1 MKKTFITAV
10 FAMPEPRQDNKF
22 PRPLGE
28 MVRERGFKCAFTLA
42 EVLITL
48 AIIGVVAAL
57 TIPTLVAYNQE
68 KGWDT
73 SSTVFQ
79 RKLGEAL
86 SIMNTQQTL
95 SGLGTTENFVAELG
109 RHLKLIKVCDNN
121 NLQGCFTDKVM
132 WNDTEVDMTK
142 VKTSENFDK
151 ADWNTNIV
159 GFQTASGV
167 NALVAYN
174 PSCKSNPYSNQI
186 INLSGSNNQRR
197 GSVSLGTNGCLA
209 VLYDVDG
216 FSKPNTNNKD
226 IREVGGITLSISSK
240 VCIDTGVCITKTLQP
255 GDYESVDCTNSN
267 SDGYKYCGN
276 YKGLSRD
283 YWAGAMKACKGK
295 LANIDDLAKIANYVY
310 NTTDISATGYKYDLT
325 YDSTKAQEIGF
336 PSSASPMFYAYSS
349 VVNQEFSN
357 SNQGVNVR
365 GLRNTGTDWYDYYGH
380 DHNNFYA
387 VCVE

>member
-1 MKKTFITAV
+1 MYNNIGEERMKK
-10 FAMPEPRQDNKF
+10 
-22 PRPLGE
+22 
-28 MVRERGFKCAFTLA
+28 AFTLA

-48 AIIGVVAAL
+48 AVIGVVAAM

-73 SSTVFQ
+73 ASTVFQ

-109 RHLKLIKVCDNN
+109 KHLKLIKVCDNN

-142 VKTSENFDK
+142 VKKAENFDK
-151 ADWNTNIV
+151 DWETNIV

-174 PSCKSNPYSNQI
+174 PNCKSNPYSNQVI
-186 INLSGSNNQRR
+186 TLSGSNNQRR
-197 GSVSLGTNGCLA
+197 GSVSLGANGCLA

-226 IREVGGITLSISSK
+226 IRDVGGITLATSSCK
-240 VCIDTGVCITKTLQP
+240 DAGGACVSQVLSPGSWQP
-255 GDYESVDCTNSN
+255 VNCADSTA
-267 SDGYKYCGN
+267 DGYEYCGN
-276 YKGLSRD
+276 SNDFSND
-283 YWAGAMKACKGK
+283 YWAGAMKACNGK
-295 LANIDDLAKIANYVY
+295 LASMADLAKIANYVY
-310 NTTDISATGYKYDLT
+310 NTTGIGATTNKYNLT
-325 YDSTKAQEIGF
+325 YDSTKAQELGF
-336 PSSASPMFYAYSS
+336 PSSFPDFRIWISEESPSNTSNAYIRYFCDGWSE
-349 VVNQEFSN
+349 VN
-357 SNQGVNVR
+357 
-365 GLRNTGTDWYDYYGH
+365 DYDGYRI
-380 DHNNFYA
+380 NPNFWA